1 MAKYTV
7 KFDCGHEEVINICGS
22 HTERE
27 RKIAYAKYATLI
39 TETGAKYYIEN
50 R

>member
-7 KFDCGHEEVINICGS
+7 KFACGHEEVINLYGS

-39 TETGAKYYIEN
+39 TEMSAKYYIEN
-50 R
+50 I